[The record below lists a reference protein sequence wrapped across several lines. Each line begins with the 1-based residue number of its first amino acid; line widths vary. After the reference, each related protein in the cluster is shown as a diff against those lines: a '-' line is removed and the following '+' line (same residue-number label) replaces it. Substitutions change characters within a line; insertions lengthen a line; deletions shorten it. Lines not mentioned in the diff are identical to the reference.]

1 MEYEMKKSGNDAVK
15 LNISEVAARYEVTPR
30 TLRFYEKRGLL
41 APERIGTQRLFGAA
55 VLKRLEFILKVR
67 VLGFTLTEIGDMLG
81 DEAEGPSQASA
92 LPSEMV
98 ASQITYLMRQ
108 RSRLDDAIA
117 ILQRDFIGHAP
128 VETSGAEGS
137 RL

>member
-1 MEYEMKKSGNDAVK
+1 MKKSGNDPVK
-15 LNISEVAARYEVTPR
+15 LNISEVAARYDVTPR

-41 APERIGTQRLFGAA
+41 TPERVGMQRLFGPA

-81 DEAEGPSQASA
+81 DEAEGPSETSA
-92 LPSEMV
+92 LPSDMV
-98 ASQITYLMRQ
+98 ATQITYLMRQ

-117 ILQRDFIGHAP
+117 ILQRDFVGHAP
-128 VETSGAEGS
+128 AEAGGAKQD

>member
-1 MEYEMKKSGNDAVK
+1 MKKSENAPAK
-15 LNISEVAARYEVTPR
+15 LNISDVATRYDVTPR

-41 APERIGTQRLFGAA
+41 APERVGNQRLFGPA

-81 DEAEGPSQASA
+81 DEAEGPGLAKS
-92 LPSEMV
+92 LPSAMV
-98 ASQITYLMRQ
+98 ATQITYLMRQ

-117 ILQRDFIGHAP
+117 TLQQDFVVHGS
-128 VETSGAEGS
+128 TGSGLAKQN